1 VGVLSVTQVAA
12 ARSQAS
18 QFQRFVM
25 AATGQDMPI
34 FGNTLF
40 GTPATFA
47 PITNIAPPASY
58 VLGAGDEI
66 QLQVWGSVDVSTRL
80 VVDRNGQV
88 QVPRVGLLSVAGVSA
103 GQLNGVF
110 SAHMAKV
117 FTNIEVS
124 ATVASLR
131 NIQVYVVG
139 QAQQPGTYTLS
150 SLSTLVNA
158 LFASGGPNANGSMR
172 AIELR
177 RGNKTVSTID
187 LYAFITK
194 GDKSADVVLQPGDVI
209 VIPPVGPRVAVT
221 GAYDHNAIYEIK
233 GGTTIG
239 QLLSIGGGVPTLTAT
254 QKALLERINPQAEP
268 PRQVAEIA
276 LNAIGL
282 ETALKDGD
290 VLTLM
295 GITPEF
301 GNAVTLKGSVASA
314 LRHAWKPNMRVLDL
328 IPEPAALISADYYQ
342 RRNQLVQTLGGASN
356 VSFDAINW
364 EYAVIE
370 RLDRTTLTNQFI
382 PFNLGRAV
390 LSKDPSQNL
399 LLQPGDVV
407 TVFNQNDIRLSSEK
421 QLRLVRVEGEVA
433 APGLYPALPGET
445 LPQLLRRI
453 GGLTS
458 QAYVFGTEFTRQS
471 VRVQQ
476 QQNLD
481 QVVRRLEATFA
492 SQTTTLMTN
501 ASANKEQPAALLGAQ
516 QQRLER
522 IKALR
527 SNGRVALELQTDSAE
542 LSSLPPLQLENGDT
556 VFVPSTPSFVA
567 AYGAVNN
574 ENAIVYRP
582 GRTVGDVL
590 RLAGLTEDADESN
603 MFVLRA
609 DGTVMARAHHS
620 GWLGG
625 GYESTRLMPGDTV
638 VVPPRVDRET
648 AWTAF
653 MRNAKDIT
661 QILANLGLGVAAL
674 RSL

>member
-1 VGVLSVTQVAA
+1 
-12 ARSQAS
+12 
-18 QFQRFVM
+18 
-25 AATGQDMPI
+25 
-34 FGNTLF
+34 
-40 GTPATFA
+40 
-47 PITNIAPPASY
+47 
-58 VLGAGDEI
+58 
-66 QLQVWGSVDVSTRL
+66 
-80 VVDRNGQV
+80 
-88 QVPRVGLLSVAGVSA
+88 
-103 GQLNGVF
+103 
-110 SAHMAKV
+110 MAKV

-124 ATVASLR
+124 ATIASLR

-177 RGNKTVSTID
+177 RANKTVATID
-187 LYAFITK
+187 LYAFISK
-194 GDKSADVVLQPGDVI
+194 GDKSADMVLQPGDVI

-221 GAYDHNAIYEIK
+221 GAYDHNAIYELK
-233 GGTTIG
+233 GTTTIG
-239 QLLSIGGGVPTLTAT
+239 QLLSIGGGVPTLTAK

-276 LNAIGL
+276 LNPIGL
-282 ETALKDGD
+282 DTALKDGD

-301 GNAVTLKGSVASA
+301 GNAVTLKGSVASP
-314 LRHAWKPNMRVLDL
+314 LRHAWKPGMRVLDL

-342 RRNQLVQTLGGASN
+342 RRNQLVQALGAAGA

-370 RLDRTTLTNQFI
+370 RLDRATLTNQFI

-390 LSKDPSQNL
+390 LSKDPAQNL
-399 LLQPGDVV
+399 PLQPGDVV

-453 GGLTS
+453 GGLTP
-458 QAYVFGTEFTRQS
+458 QAYLFGAEFTRQS
-471 VRVQQ
+471 VRIQQ

-481 QVVRRLEATFA
+481 KVVSRLETGFS
-492 SQTTTLMTN
+492 SQTTILAANN
-501 ASANKEQPAALLGAQ
+501 AITKEQAGVVMDAQ
-516 QQRLER
+516 REEQRQRIER
-522 IKALR
+522 IKTLR
-527 SNGRVALELQTDSAE
+527 SNGRVALEL
-542 LSSLPPLQLENGDT
+542 PPEALDLAAMPAIPLENGDSVYVPPT
-556 VFVPSTPSFVA
+556 PGFVTAFGS
-567 AYGAVNN
+567 VNN
-574 ENAIVYRP
+574 ENALVYRP

-590 RLAGLTEDADESN
+590 RLAGLAEDADESLV
-603 MFVLRA
+603 FVLRA
-609 DGTVMARAHHS
+609 DGTVISRDQHGS
-620 GWLGG
+620 WLGG
-625 GYESTRLMPGDTV
+625 GFASTRLMPGDTV
-638 VVPPRVDRET
+638 VVPSRVDRET
-648 AWTAF
+648 GWTAF
-653 MRNAKDIT
+653 IRGAKDLT
-661 QILANLGLGVAAL
+661 QILANFGLGVAAL